1 MNSFFWMTLRA
12 GERKRA
18 LYFNNSLETADY
30 FILLLISYLSD
41 SLVQLII
48 LYDLLRP
55 SLPFGIT
62 RSDPAH
68 THKKNP
74 KQNEVNSSSSR
85 VNITHIQGNINLN
98 HLFIES
104 CVDLL
109 QCHFPSSNVL
119 IPYKLF
125 CDQGHELQN
134 KQPT

>member
-41 SLVQLII
+41 SPVQLII

-68 THKKNP
+68 TQKK
-74 KQNEVNSSSSR
+74 K
-85 VNITHIQGNINLN
+85 T
-98 HLFIES
+98 
-104 CVDLL
+104 
-109 QCHFPSSNVL
+109 
-119 IPYKLF
+119 
-125 CDQGHELQN
+125 QN
-134 KQPT
+134 KTK